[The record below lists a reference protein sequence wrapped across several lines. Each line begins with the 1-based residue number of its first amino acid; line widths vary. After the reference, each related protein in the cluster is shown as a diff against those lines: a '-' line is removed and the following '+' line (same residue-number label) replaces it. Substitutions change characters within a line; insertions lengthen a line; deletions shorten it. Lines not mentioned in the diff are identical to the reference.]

1 MSYVMCSRISFP
13 TRGFK
18 ISLVNSVHIESSWK
32 ILTDTAE
39 IILPRKLKDFDS
51 KKIEDLFQAGD
62 EVVIELGYNN
72 QFYTEFK
79 GYIAKVAKGVPL
91 RILCEDEMYKLKRK
105 NVSVSLKNA
114 TLHEL
119 LNKIVPEYKLDTYG
133 DARIGK
139 VRYSNVTVATIL
151 EEIQKKVGFYS
162 YFTDDKVL
170 HVGKVYG
177 DQTSVK
183 PVTIYL
189 ERNAVAEE
197 LEYEKRDNDKIK
209 VKAVS
214 ITKGGKKLEVSVG
227 DDGGSLKSLN
237 YPGLV
242 TKIEL
247 EQAAKKDYERM
258 KKERLAGNITL
269 FGIPRVQ
276 HGMIVDFQSDLYQ
289 DRTGRY
295 YIDKVTKDF
304 KDDATYR
311 QVLEMGEKAK

>member
-1 MSYVMCSRISFP
+1 MLH
-13 TRGFK
+13 
-18 ISLVNSVHIESSWK
+18 LVNSVHIESSWK
-32 ILTDTAE
+32 MLTDTAE
-39 IILPRKLKDFDS
+39 IILPRKLRDFDK
-51 KKIEDLFQAGD
+51 KKIEDLFQEGD

-72 QFYTEFK
+72 QLYTEFK
-79 GYIAKVAKGVPL
+79 GYINKVAKGVPV

-105 NVSVSLKNA
+105 NVSVSFKNA
-114 TLHEL
+114 K
-119 LNKIVPEYKLDTYG
+119 LNDILKAIVPEYKLDTYG
-133 DARIGK
+133 DTRIGK
-139 VRYSNVTVATIL
+139 VRYSNVTAAQVL
-151 EEIQKKVGFYS
+151 EDIQKKVGLYS
-162 YFTDDKVL
+162 YFTPDKVL

-177 DQTSVK
+177 DDVNIK

-197 LEYEKRDNDKIK
+197 LEYEKRDNEKIK

-214 ITKGGKKLEVSVG
+214 ITKGGKKIEVSVG
-227 DDGGSLKSLN
+227 DDGGSVKRLN

-247 EQAAKKDYERM
+247 EQAAKKDYERLR
-258 KKERLAGNITL
+258 KERLSGNITL

-276 HGMIVDFQSDLYQ
+276 HGMVVDFKSDLYQ

-311 QVLEMGEKAK
+311 QVLEMGNKVK